1 MFHFPA
7 ADEPSFLI
15 MMDSD
20 EGSEYASDAG
30 HDYATTI
37 FKADSEGFIESHK
50 PSFDA
55 YFTHASSRART
66 STNVFSQ
73 RVLPLSPEEHK
84 AALARASAHTYTPK
98 VPFDN
103 SSFERWAR
111 ELVEG
116 FNLLFYGVGS
126 KRNILNDFAKRVSG
140 RGHVTVVNAFH
151 PSVTVRDM
159 LASIAR
165 VPGVQSTSSS
175 ALTMESVAEYFAESD
190 SPHLFLIIHSLDH
203 SPKLARAI
211 SSLALS
217 PHIHIAA
224 SIDRFNSPL
233 LFSASQLAA
242 RKGASIF
249 SDCATKNIGY
259 NWLWHDL
266 TTLAPYTSELAFAD
280 PTSISGASSSRARV
294 DTTNPV
300 SGPLTETAALHVLA
314 AVTVKAK
321 KLFSLLAAKQLENAD
336 SSDAAETNTAHNS
349 NDQQHLGLTYDVLFT
364 LARDAF
370 IATNDTALRALL
382 GEFRDHGLVT
392 TASPQSGMGGG
403 EVLWIPLRKERLSKL
418 VRTLDGDG
426 T

>member
-1 MFHFPA
+1 
-7 ADEPSFLI
+7 
-15 MMDSD
+15 MDSD
-20 EGSEYASDAG
+20 DGSELYPSDVE
-30 HDYATTI
+30 HDYTTSI
-37 FKADSEGFIESHK
+37 FKDSDGLIDSYK

-55 YFTHASSRART
+55 YFTHASSRTRT

-84 AALARASAHTYTPK
+84 SALIRASAHAYTPQ

-103 SSFERWAR
+103 SNFKRWAR
-111 ELVEG
+111 ELDEG
-116 FNLLFYGVGS
+116 FNLLFYGLGS
-126 KRNILNDFAKRVSG
+126 KRSILNNFAKHVSK

-159 LASIAR
+159 LVSITR
-165 VPGVQSTSSS
+165 VPGVQSTSSAS
-175 ALTMESVAEYFAESD
+175 PTLEHIAEHFADSD
-190 SPHLFLIIHSLDH
+190 SPHLFLIVHSLDH

-224 SIDRFNSPL
+224 SIDRFNAPL

-242 RKGASIF
+242 RKGSFF
-249 SDCATKNIGY
+249 SSDRATTNIGY
-259 NWLWHDL
+259 SWLWHDL

-294 DTTNPV
+294 DVNNPI
-300 SGPLTETAALHVLA
+300 SGPLTETAAMHVLA
-314 AVTVKAK
+314 AVTAKAK
-321 KLFSLLAAKQLENAD
+321 KLFSLLAAKQLENAK
-336 SSDAAETNTAHNS
+336 SSDAAEINTAHNP
-349 NDQQHLGLTYDVLFT
+349 NDQQHLSLTYDVLFT

-382 GEFRDHGLVT
+382 GEFRDHGLVVS
-392 TASPQSGMGGG
+392 ASQPGTSGS

-418 VRTLDGDG
+418 VGTLDGDG

>member
-1 MFHFPA
+1 
-7 ADEPSFLI
+7 
-15 MMDSD
+15 MDSD
-20 EGSEYASDAG
+20 EGSELYASDVE
-30 HDYATTI
+30 HDYAASI
-37 FKADSEGFIESHK
+37 FKADSGLIDTYK

-66 STNVFSQ
+66 STNIFSQ

-84 AALARASAHTYTPK
+84 AALRRASAHAYTPK
-98 VPFDN
+98 TPFDS
-103 SSFERWAR
+103 SSFEKWAR
-111 ELVEG
+111 ELDEG
-116 FNLLFYGVGS
+116 FNLLLYGLGS
-126 KRNILNDFAKRVSG
+126 KRSILNEFAKHVSR

-151 PSVTVRDM
+151 PSVTMRDM

-175 ALTMESVAEYFAESD
+175 TLTLERVAEHFADSD
-190 SPHLFLIIHSLDH
+190 SPHLFIIVHSLDH
-203 SPKLARAI
+203 APKLTRAI

-224 SIDRFNSPL
+224 SIDRFNAPL

-242 RKGASIF
+242 RKGSSF
-249 SDCATKNIGY
+249 SSDRAMKNVGY
-259 NWLWHDL
+259 SWLWHDL
-266 TTLAPYTSELAFAD
+266 TTLAPYTSELAFVD

-294 DTTNPV
+294 DITNPI
-300 SGPLTETAALHVLA
+300 SGPLTETAAMHVLA
-314 AVTVKAK
+314 AVTAKAK
-321 KLFSLLAAKQLENAD
+321 KLFSLLAEKQLENAD
-336 SSDAAETNTAHNS
+336 SSDAGDVNTAHNP
-349 NDQQHLGLTYDVLFT
+349 NNQQHLGLTYDVLFT

-382 GEFRDHGLVT
+382 GEFRDHGLVIS
-392 TASPQSGMGGG
+392 APQSGASGG

-418 VRTLDGDG
+418 VTTLDGDG

>member
-1 MFHFPA
+1 
-7 ADEPSFLI
+7 
-15 MMDSD
+15 MDSD
-20 EGSEYASDAG
+20 DGSELYASDIE
-30 HDYATTI
+30 HDYATSI
-37 FKADSEGFIESHK
+37 FKDSDGLIDSYK

-55 YFTHASSRART
+55 YFTHASSRTRT

-84 AALARASAHTYTPK
+84 SALVRASAHAYTLQ

-103 SSFERWAR
+103 SSFKRWAR
-111 ELVEG
+111 ELDEG
-116 FNLLFYGVGS
+116 FNLLFYGLGS
-126 KRNILNDFAKRVSG
+126 KRSILNDFAKHVSK

-159 LASIAR
+159 LVSIAR
-165 VPGVQSTSSS
+165 VPGVQSTSS
-175 ALTMESVAEYFAESD
+175 AAPTLEHIAEHFADSD
-190 SPHLFLIIHSLDH
+190 SPHLFLIVHSLDH

-217 PHIHIAA
+217 PHIHIVA
-224 SIDRFNSPL
+224 SIDRFNAPL

-242 RKGASIF
+242 RKGSFF
-249 SDCATKNIGY
+249 SSDRAMTNIGY
-259 NWLWHDL
+259 SWLWHDL

-294 DTTNPV
+294 DVNNPI
-300 SGPLTETAALHVLA
+300 SGPLTETAAMHVLA
-314 AVTVKAK
+314 AVTAKAK
-321 KLFSLLAAKQLENAD
+321 KLFSLLAAKQLENAE
-336 SSDAAETNTAHNS
+336 SSDAAEINTAHNP

-382 GEFRDHGLVT
+382 GEFRDHGLVVS
-392 TASPQSGMGGG
+392 ASQPGTSGS

-418 VRTLDGDG
+418 VGTLDGDG